1 MKNPTL
7 MYDETGLPT
16 WFLIGSNSLFF
27 PILGDEQRTLI
38 NWLYDLKEEYKF
50 NPILITAFPEIEG
63 YEDNIPFETI
73 RLSAKVEYNRNLIIY
88 LNKIRQFFIN

>member
-1 MKNPTL
+1 

-88 LNKIRQFFIN
+88 YLNLT

>member
-1 MKNPTL
+1 M
-7 MYDETGLPT
+7 
-16 WFLIGSNSLFF
+16 
-27 PILGDEQRTLI
+27 GDEQRTLI
-38 NWLYDLKEEYKF
+38 NWLHDLKGEYKF

-88 LNKIRQFFIN
+88 LNKIRNENIDTDIFIPGFERPIRY